1 MNLYFRVVLRNYYL
15 WLEEILLTN
24 QVFFSVLGQ
33 FCHQDL
39 VFTGTCFF
47 SFFSWVRVVNKLTN
61 VISVRFKN
69 FLLFRIWDVLVFKS
83 VDNLLSPEVTHK
95 HSERHFL
102 RILVFRAQILK
113 EIFNLGLRVPV
124 NFDRWDLLLL
134 RLYHRL
140 RVATIQIR
148 LRSVVERPL
157 LIGESRGPHCKVVF
171 VNIAILLLMRRL
183 VILWKFVSLLER
195 TPHGSELA
203 LMGEAFIE
211 FLVEVYLIVAHFNI
225 RVFKFM
231 RFIPESVIDLRFL
244 RYLK

>member
-24 QVFFSVLGQ
+24 QVFFGVLGQ

-69 FLLFRIWDVLVFKS
+69 FLLFGIWDVLVFKS
-83 VDNLLSPEVTHK
+83 VDYLLSPEVTHK

-124 NFDRWDLLLL
+124 NFHRWDLLLL

-157 LIGESRGPHCKVVF
+157 LICEGRGPHCKVVF
-171 VNIAILLLMRRL
+171 ISIAILLLKRRL
-183 VILWKFVSLLER
+183 VILWQFVSLLER
-195 TPHGSELA
+195 TPHGFEF
-203 LMGEAFIE
+203 AFIE

-231 RFIPESVIDLRFL
+231 RFIPESIIDLQFL